1 VTIAAGRDLIG
12 SLVPGWANK
21 STSEV
26 TSQLKPVEWWVV
38 GCSALLPT
46 ILTAAWLVADVLQPP
61 SYSPVRQTVSVLSG
75 YAGTDRWLV
84 TAALYLVGIGYL
96 IIAAGLG
103 VLAVPARVGLIVAAV
118 AAIAV
123 ASFPEPVHG
132 SNRPHELFTAIGAIA
147 IAVWPAIVTR
157 QESVYAAV
165 GARRTVTAIVVSLVL
180 FLWTAIE
187 TRGGSALGLAERMS
201 SAVQAG
207 FPFVVVLALRRAQHS
222 AARGG

>member
-1 VTIAAGRDLIG
+1 
-12 SLVPGWANK
+12 
-21 STSEV
+21 
-26 TSQLKPVEWWVV
+26 VV

-46 ILTAAWLVADVLQPP
+46 ILTAGWLVADVLQPP

-75 YAGTDRWLV
+75 RAGTDRWIV

-96 IIAAGLG
+96 LVAAGLG

-123 ASFPEPVHG
+123 ASFPEPVRG
-132 SNRPHELFTAIGAIA
+132 SNRPHELFTAIGAIT
-147 IAVWPAIVTR
+147 IAVWPALVTR

-165 GARRTVTAIVVSLVL
+165 GARRAVTAIVVSLAL
-180 FLWTAIE
+180 FGWTAIE
-187 TRGGSALGLAERMS
+187 TRGGSALGLAERVS

-207 FPFVVVLALRRAQHS
+207 FPLVVVLALRREQRS
-222 AARGG
+222 AGGG